1 MNLLMPGMY
10 VAADSPLHRLD
21 PRVKMGTA
29 MLLMTL
35 PFAAPGWQSSL
46 ILTGFVAVVAHLA
59 AVPPRALL
67 RTLRT
72 AIWIGSFMFVFYAF
86 TTPGEPLVAL
96 GRVTVTQAGLIAAA
110 WQIYRL
116 CTLVII
122 ASLLS
127 FTTSPAQL
135 AHGLEALLSP
145 LARLGLPVRE
155 FAMVLTI
162 ALRFVPTLTQEI
174 DKIRKA
180 QRARGIDWRGGP
192 WQRVRSWV
200 PIFVPI
206 FVSAFRRAEQLAV
219 AMEARGFRDAAQRT
233 RLHQLRLGRQDAVAA
248 LIVLAVSLTVV
259 AITRF
264 EPVPYP

>member
-21 PRVKMGTA
+21 PRVKMATA
-29 MLLMTL
+29 TLLMAL
-35 PFAAPGWQSSL
+35 PFAAPSWQSGL
-46 ILTGFVAVVAHLA
+46 VLAGFIAAIARLA
-59 AVPPRALL
+59 AVPPLALL

-72 AIWIGSFMFVFYAF
+72 VVWIGAFMFVFYAF
-86 TTPGEPLVAL
+86 TTPGQPLIAL
-96 GRVTVTQAGLIAAA
+96 GQVTVTRAGLIAAGG
-110 WQIYRL
+110 QIYRL
-116 CTLVII
+116 CALVIM

-127 FTTSPAQL
+127 YTTSPAQL
-135 AHGLEALLSP
+135 AHGLEATLGP

-180 QRARGIDWRGGP
+180 QRARGIDWKGGP
-192 WQRVRSWV
+192 WRRVQSWV
-200 PIFVPI
+200 PTFVPI

-219 AMEARGFRDAAQRT
+219 AMEARGFRDAARRT
-233 RLHQLRLGRQDAVAA
+233 RLHQLHLGRQDAIASI
-248 LIVLAVSLTVV
+248 IVLAVSLAVV
-259 AITRF
+259 GVGWLDAGS
-264 EPVPYP
+264 P